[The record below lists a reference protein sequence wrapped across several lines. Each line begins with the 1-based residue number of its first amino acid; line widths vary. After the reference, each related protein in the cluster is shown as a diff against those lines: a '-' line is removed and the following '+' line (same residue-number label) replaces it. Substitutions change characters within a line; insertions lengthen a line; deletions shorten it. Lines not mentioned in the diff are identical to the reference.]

1 MTEAILHPIQRIAP
15 QPGYR
20 LLVHWREG
28 GHTVV
33 DFSDDV
39 ANGPVREPP
48 RDERLFARVR
58 LARRGRVIAWPEP
71 RHPNGWPTVD
81 VDADGLWYIA
91 QTQNAAIAAECV
103 RGGGAVR
110 AIVTYRW
117 GWLRGRI

>member
-91 QTQNAAIAAECV
+91 QTQNAAIAAE
-103 RGGGAVR
+103 
-110 AIVTYRW
+110 
-117 GWLRGRI
+117 